1 MTWIIVSKKIIFR
14 VIIIVENIL
23 FEFNKADL
31 QVQSQQTLDKVVLAM
46 LTNDKFNIE
55 LERLPIIHH
64 EQDILQINE
73 IPTTIIDDDKS
84 IEIAEQDYGLI
95 CPSSGKLIPLKSFH
109 IRAQIIDTTV
119 EVIK

>member
-1 MTWIIVSKKIIFR
+1 MEVSWAPK
-14 VIIIVENIL
+14 
-23 FEFNKADL
+23 
-31 QVQSQQTLDKVVLAM
+31 
-46 LTNDKFNIE
+46 DKFNIE

>member
-1 MTWIIVSKKIIFR
+1 MIYQLNQQR
-14 VIIIVENIL
+14 LLYIVEVSWAS
-23 FEFNKADL
+23 K
-31 QVQSQQTLDKVVLAM
+31 DKL
-46 LTNDKFNIE
+46 NIE
-55 LERLPIIHH
+55 LERLPIIHY

-73 IPTTIIDDDKS
+73 IPTTIIDNDKS

-95 CPSSGKLIPLKSFH
+95 CLSSGKLIPLKSFH